1 MKRVIVIGGGIAG
14 HAVLFSLA
22 QRANVDRFEAVT
34 LLASDAAAPATSLRS
49 TAVAALRGTQ
59 VGFSPLGDELVAQ
72 WEYAHTLLLKESF
85 SGAELVS
92 HQTCCYSFNTAKRFS
107 HLPKSTA
114 TLPLRL
120 APELIVEEPA
130 WVIDP
135 AIFLSSIQQR
145 CRNLGVHTIHHP
157 VTQLTQN
164 NGGWSVRLHSGEVL
178 EAEQVILASGFWMHW
193 MREYLVGTPL
203 ADLVPVQGSYYQ
215 WESQE
220 LSFPSFSVSLE
231 GTNLIYSAPL
241 KRLILGATSV
251 KHDVSFVPDYTQLN
265 ELVEDISEKLLL
277 ELPPL
282 SQAKIITGIRAQTR
296 ARMPWAG
303 SLAPGL
309 SAIGGLYKNG
319 WVSAWKLADELVKSL

>member
-22 QRANVDRFEAVT
+22 QRAKVDRFDTVT
-34 LLASDAAAPATSLRS
+34 LLASDATAPATSLRS

-85 SGAELVS
+85 SGAAQVS
-92 HQTCCYSFNTAKRFS
+92 HQTCCYSSNSAKRFA
-107 HLPKSTA
+107 HLPQSTSI
-114 TLPLRL
+114 LPMKL
-120 APELIVEEPA
+120 APDLIVEEPA

-135 AIFLSSIQQR
+135 AMFLSSIQQR

-157 VTQLTQN
+157 VTQLTQKD
-164 NGGWSVRLHSGEVL
+164 GGWSVRLHSGEVL

-203 ADLVPVQGSYYQ
+203 AGLVPVQGSYYQ
-215 WESQE
+215 WESFA
-220 LSFPSFSVSLE
+220 LSLPSFSMSLE
-231 GTNLIYSAPL
+231 GTNLIYSAPH

-251 KHDVSFVPDYTQLN
+251 KHDVSFVPDSSQLKQ
-265 ELVEDISEKLLL
+265 LVDDVSEKFLF
-277 ELPPL
+277 ELPPIG
-282 SQAKIITGIRAQTR
+282 QAKVITGIRAQTR
-296 ARMPWAG
+296 ARRPWAG
-303 SLAPGL
+303 QLAPGL
-309 SAIGGLYKNG
+309 SAVGGLYKNG
-319 WVSAWKLADELVKSL
+319 WVSAWKLADELVKTL